1 MNKIKTNKKVL
12 ETVNIC
18 SNEVPNQEK
27 ELVKI
32 TGKLTSRIEKK
43 EKHNETYYYGF
54 FKTEGYEQE
63 IPVIFKKVNLIF
75 LRLKYLK
82 KNSQAQLEGT

>member
-32 TGKLTSRIEKK
+32 TGKLTSRIETKNK
-43 EKHNETYYYGF
+43 NGVTYYYGF
-54 FKTEGYEQE
+54 FIFPDQNQE
-63 IPVIFKKVNLIF
+63 IPVIFKGAKPILEKGSEVL
-75 LRLKYLK
+75 
-82 KNSQAQLEGT
+82 LEGT